1 MSARDE
7 RTGGDRERA
16 PREPRVVCTE
26 CRFAWYSAR
35 MAEGLEAL
43 GSCPRCAGELRFVDA
58 TSPPP
63 DDLGPQRFTA
73 PHLALGIPRPSER

>member
-7 RTGGDRERA
+7 RMGVERERA

-26 CRFAWYSAR
+26 CRFAWYSAQ

-58 TSPPP
+58 SSPAPGEP
-63 DDLGPQRFTA
+63 RPERFTA
-73 PHLALGIPRPSER
+73 PHLALGIPRPRTR